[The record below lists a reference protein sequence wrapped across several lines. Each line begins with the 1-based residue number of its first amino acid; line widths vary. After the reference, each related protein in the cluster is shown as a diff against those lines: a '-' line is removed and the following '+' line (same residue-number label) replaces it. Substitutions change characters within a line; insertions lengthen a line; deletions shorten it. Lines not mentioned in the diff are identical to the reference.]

1 MHLILRRIAGDVKQY
16 KWAAAAFL
24 IYYFV
29 VRSVF
34 HAFCPLLILTGFPCP
49 GCGTTRAVICIFT
62 GHFVR
67 AWNLNPCAYLWVIF
81 GVWFCCR
88 RYIMGK
94 SVRGMTKWLAVI
106 AAAMFAV
113 YLYRMATV
121 FPGYPPMSFK
131 RDNILNRLLPFYN
144 DLLRHLFGI

>member
-62 GHFVR
+62 GQFVR

-81 GVWFCCR
+81 WPGFAAGV
-88 RYIMGK
+88 I
-94 SVRGMTKWLAVI
+94 
-106 AAAMFAV
+106 
-113 YLYRMATV
+113 
-121 FPGYPPMSFK
+121 
-131 RDNILNRLLPFYN
+131 
-144 DLLRHLFGI
+144 